1 MEHYFTYAN
10 NFAMTG
16 WAALIA
22 ALFIKSSRT
31 AVLGYA
37 TLVAPALLG
46 AIYVYLL
53 ATARGASGG
62 FGSLAGVRSLF
73 SNDQALLAGW
83 VHYLA
88 FDLFVGA
95 WITRDGLE
103 RGVWRAL
110 LVPVLVTTLMIGPA
124 GLLVYLAVRQLPMF
138 KAKGA

>member
-16 WAALIA
+16 WAALIS
-22 ALFIKSSRT
+22 ALFITSSRK
-31 AVLGYA
+31 AVLAYA

-46 AIYVYLL
+46 ALYVYLL
-53 ATARGASGG
+53 ATAKGASGG
-62 FGSLAGVRSLF
+62 FGSLAGVKALF

-110 LVPVLVTTLMIGPA
+110 LVPILVLTLMLGPA
-124 GLLVYLAVRQLPMF
+124 GLLVYLGVRLLPVF
-138 KAKGA
+138 KARTV